1 MDAQLDSGRHGMKKK
16 NLWIALILLIVLI
29 GFFVFKANQQPH
41 VDLASAPEAHNVSRT
56 STNLSLATEA
66 KQTDF
71 RSASQ
76 QDTQI
81 NCAIQRDAGNNLR
94 VNQQTRDCFEYF
106 LTQYGE
112 ISLEQIDQL
121 FQRYAATHFVTP
133 ALAQLTDLWQRY
145 LKYRQALGADN
156 SSSTAHLTG
165 SNNNEADK
173 TQNSQNIDIASLQA
187 AFAAQ
192 ALLRQRFFS
201 NAEIEGLFGTED
213 LYNRY
218 TLDRLSIRN
227 NNRLTEVEKARQLR
241 ERFEQLPEDV
251 KANLKQ
257 LSTLEDL
264 RLLTASIRKNGGSAQ
279 QLRDMRLNLVGF
291 EATTRLE
298 QLDAQRANWQRKT
311 NEYLTVRQNI
321 LNSSMS
327 DVAKQNAIVTLRKQ
341 SFQNPQE
348 QLRIQSLEM
357 LKDRG
362 QALPMN

>member
-1 MDAQLDSGRHGMKKK
+1 MKKK
-16 NLWIALILLIVLI
+16 YLWIALILLIVLI
-29 GFFVFKANQQPH
+29 GFCVFKANQQQH
-41 VDLASAPEAHNVSRT
+41 ADLASAPEAQNMVVT
-56 STNLSLATEA
+56 PANLSLATEA
-66 KQTDF
+66 NQTDF

-81 NCAIQRDAGNNLR
+81 NCAIQRDAGNNLQ
-94 VNQQTRDCFEYF
+94 VNEQTRHCFEYF

-112 ISLEQIDQL
+112 FSLEQIDQL
-121 FQRYAATHFVTP
+121 FQRYAATHLSTP

-145 LKYRQALGADN
+145 VKYRQALGAEN
-156 SSSTAHLTG
+156 PSSTAYSKG
-165 SNNNEADK
+165 SNNNETDK
-173 TQNSQNIDIASLQA
+173 TQDTQNIDIASLHA

-192 ALLRQRFFS
+192 AALRQRFFS
-201 NAEIEGLFGTED
+201 NAEIEGLFGAED

-241 ERFEQLPEDV
+241 ERFEQLPEAV

-298 QLDAQRANWQRKT
+298 QLDAKRANWQRKT
-311 NEYLTVRQNI
+311 NEYLTARQNI

-327 DVAKQNAIVTLRKQ
+327 GAAQQNAIATLRKQ
-341 SFQNPQE
+341 SFQDPQE

-357 LKDRG
+357 LNDRG